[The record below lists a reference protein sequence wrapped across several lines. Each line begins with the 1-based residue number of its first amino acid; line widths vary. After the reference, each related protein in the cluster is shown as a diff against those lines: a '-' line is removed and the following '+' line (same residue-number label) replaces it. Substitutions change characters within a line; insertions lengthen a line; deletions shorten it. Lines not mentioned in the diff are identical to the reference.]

1 MKLKC
6 NMKKRRQELKI
17 TQEELAEKSG
27 VSRGTISLMENGLVV
42 NSKFETISKLAKAL
56 DSKIEDIFLVV

>member
-17 TQEELAEKSG
+17 TQEELAEISG
-27 VSRGTISLMENGLVV
+27 VSRATISLMENGLVV
-42 NSKFETISKLAKAL
+42 NSKIETISKLAKAL

>member
-1 MKLKC
+1 MKFKC

-56 DSKIEDIFLVV
+56 ESKIEDIFLVV

>member
-1 MKLKC
+1 MKFKC

-27 VSRGTISLMENGLVV
+27 GSRATISLMENGLGV

>member
-1 MKLKC
+1 MKFKC

-17 TQEELAEKSG
+17 KQEELAEKSG

>member
-1 MKLKC
+1 MKFKC

>member
-1 MKLKC
+1 MKFKC

-42 NSKFETISKLAKAL
+42 NSKF
-56 DSKIEDIFLVV
+56 

>member
-1 MKLKC
+1 MKFKC

-17 TQEELAEKSG
+17 TQEELAEISG
-27 VSRGTISLMENGLVV
+27 VSRATISLMENGLVV
-42 NSKFETISKLAKAL
+42 NSKIETISKLAKAL

>member
-1 MKLKC
+1 MKFKC
-6 NMKKRRQELKI
+6 NMKKRRHELKI

>member
-1 MKLKC
+1 MKFKC

-17 TQEELAEKSG
+17 TQEDLAEKSG

-42 NSKFETISKLAKAL
+42 NAKFETISKLAKAL

>member
-1 MKLKC
+1 MKFKC

-27 VSRGTISLMENGLVV
+27 VSRGIISLMENGLVV

>member
-1 MKLKC
+1 MKFKC

-42 NSKFETISKLAKAL
+42 NSKLETISKLAKAL

>member
-1 MKLKC
+1 MKFKC

-56 DSKIEDIFLVV
+56 DSKIEDIFLVI

>member
-1 MKLKC
+1 MKFKC

-42 NSKFETISKLAKAL
+42 NSKFETISKLAKEL

>member
-1 MKLKC
+1 MKFKC

-27 VSRGTISLMENGLVV
+27 VSRGTISFMENGLVV

>member
-1 MKLKC
+1 MKFKC

-42 NSKFETISKLAKAL
+42 NSKFETIYKLAKAL

>member
-1 MKLKC
+1 MKFKC

-17 TQEELAEKSG
+17 TQEDLAEKSG

-42 NSKFETISKLAKAL
+42 SSKFETISKLAKAL

>member
-1 MKLKC
+1 MKFKC

-27 VSRGTISLMENGLVV
+27 VSRGSISLMENGLVV

>member
-1 MKLKC
+1 MIFKC

>member
-1 MKLKC
+1 MKFKC

-17 TQEELAEKSG
+17 TQEELAEISG
-27 VSRGTISLMENGLVV
+27 VSRATISLMENGLVV
-42 NSKFETISKLAKAL
+42 NSKIETIYNLAKAL